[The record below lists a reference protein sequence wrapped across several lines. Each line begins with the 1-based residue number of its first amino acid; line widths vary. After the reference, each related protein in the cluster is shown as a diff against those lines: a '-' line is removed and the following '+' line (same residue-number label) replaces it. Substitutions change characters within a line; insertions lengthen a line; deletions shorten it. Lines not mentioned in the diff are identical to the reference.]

1 MGALSPARRYSR
13 RMNAHNI
20 TLRAFFSGDELA
32 EGRLLYGKI
41 LPDAA
46 VEEEAL
52 EPETEGGVFTKPMYV
67 LKTVLSKQKEVDGFV
82 SRMLSGLSERDLAE
96 LRETIENRVDDDCS
110 LYLRFDKKEFSNGR
124 FSLRAKD
131 AVQVKI
137 KIAAFPKRKEN
148 AVKKAREMLG
158 LE

>member
-1 MGALSPARRYSR
+1 
-13 RMNAHNI
+13 MNAHNI
-20 TLRAFFSGDELA
+20 TFRAFFSGDELA

-46 VEEEAL
+46 VDEEAL
-52 EPETEGGVFTKPMYV
+52 ESETEGGVFTKPLYV
-67 LKTVLSKQKEVDGFV
+67 LKTVLSTQKEVGGFI
-82 SRMLSGLSERDLAE
+82 SNMLSGLSERDLAE
-96 LRETIENRVDDDCS
+96 LRETVESRIDDECN

-137 KIAAFPKRKEN
+137 KIAAFPKKKIN
-148 AVKKAREMLG
+148 AVKTAREMLG